1 MKVRYNLQRH
11 IIGVGMLIIVVGL
24 FSASDMLHGGTE
36 DVIAWIEGIIV
47 QAPVV
52 GIVLFVLLA
61 MASAMV
67 AFFSSAVIAPV
78 AIYAW
83 GKAATFALLW
93 LGWLLGGILSFC
105 IGRFLGRSV
114 VGMIIDEEKIA
125 GWERELGTRARFTH
139 ILAFQAVVPSEI
151 PGYLLGILRY
161 RFSWYLLALA
171 VTELPYAAATVYLGE
186 SFLEG
191 DSLVF
196 VLVGV
201 AVITLGIT
209 LFRLISRERGRE
221 EIIEN

>member
-1 MKVRYNLQRH
+1 
-11 IIGVGMLIIVVGL
+11 MLIIVVGL
-24 FSASDMLHGGTE
+24 FSASDMLHGGME

-47 QAPVV
+47 QAPVS
-52 GIVLFVLLA
+52 GMVLFVLLA

-151 PGYLLGILRY
+151 PGYVLGILRY

-196 VLVGV
+196 VLVGA

-209 LFRLISRERGRE
+209 LFRLISRDRGRE
-221 EIIEN
+221 EIVESQLNRHK

>member
-1 MKVRYNLQRH
+1 MIV
-11 IIGVGMLIIVVGL
+11 VGMLIIVVGL
-24 FSASDMLHGGTE
+24 FSASDVLHGGTE
-36 DVIAWIEGIIV
+36 EVIAWIEGIIV
-47 QAPVV
+47 RAPVL
-52 GIVLFVLLA
+52 GMALFVLLA

-105 IGRFLGRSV
+105 IGRFLGRSM

-151 PGYLLGILRY
+151 PGYVLGILRY
-161 RFSWYLLALA
+161 RFSWYLPALA

-209 LFRLISRERGRE
+209 LFRLISRDRGGE
-221 EIIEN
+221 EIVEN